1 LSDLKR
7 QLAEEI
13 RAAIAEAAP
22 EPGRGETPS
31 DPAAAEAR
39 SALRRA
45 SEVMTPSVPAGAP
58 LSAVKRAAI
67 RALRFLWRNQS
78 SFNALSLSA
87 GSAISDSVDRFRA
100 EAARRIDELS
110 RRAGIQES
118 RLTLVESAAP
128 AGPPRGATGPP
139 AVSGAAPSAGATL
152 PAGVYALFEERFRGS
167 PDEIS
172 RAQRFYLD
180 SLRGVPGPV
189 LDAGC
194 GRGELLR
201 LLRDEGIPAA
211 GVDTNPVSVQALRRE
226 GLSAEVGDAVGY
238 LESRP
243 PGSLGAVTAFQLVEH
258 WAPAEIFRFLQ
269 AARRALAPG
278 GVVVAETIN
287 SDSLSALRAF
297 YLDPTHVRPVPPD
310 ALRFLAEA
318 AGLTDLRVVYRS
330 PVGPERRL
338 EEKTENDRKLNAL
351 LFAPQDYALIGR
363 APEAQIGR
371 ASEAASGPANGAPSG
386 PAADADR

>member
-22 EPGRGETPS
+22 EPGREETPS

-58 LSAVKRAAI
+58 LSAIKRGAI
-67 RALRFLWRNQS
+67 RAMRFLWRNQS

-87 GSAISDSVDRFRA
+87 GSALSDSVDRFRA
-100 EAARRIDELS
+100 EAARRLEELS

-118 RLTLVESAAP
+118 RLTLVESA
-128 AGPPRGATGPP
+128 GPSGTPRGAP
-139 AVSGAAPSAGATL
+139 AVPGAPPSVAATL

-167 PDEIS
+167 PEEIS

-226 GLSAEVGDAVGY
+226 GLSVEEGDAVGY

-258 WAPAEIFRFLQ
+258 WTPAEIFRFLQ

-278 GVVVAETIN
+278 GVLVAETIN

-318 AGLTDLRVVYRS
+318 AGLTDLRVVFRS
-330 PVGPERRL
+330 PLGPDRRL

-351 LFAPQDYALIGR
+351 LFAPQDYAVIGR
-363 APEAQIGR
+363 APEAVIGR
-371 ASEAASGPANGAPSG
+371 AP
-386 PAADADR
+386 DADR

>member
-22 EPGRGETPS
+22 EPGRDEAPP

-39 SALRRA
+39 TALRRA
-45 SEVMTPSVPAGAP
+45 SELMTPAVPDGAP
-58 LSAVKRAAI
+58 LAALKRAAI
-67 RALRFLWRNQS
+67 RAMRFLWRNQS

-100 EAARRIDELS
+100 EASRRIDELA
-110 RRAGIQES
+110 RRAGVQES
-118 RLTLVESAAP
+118 RLTLVEAAKQR
-128 AGPPRGATGPP
+128 AATQ
-139 AVSGAAPSAGATL
+139 GAAATAGTAMQGVAGAADTDI

-167 PDEIS
+167 VDEIS

-189 LDAGC
+189 FDAGC

-201 LLRDEGIPAA
+201 LLRAEGIPAV
-211 GVDTNPVSVQALRRE
+211 GVDSNPVSVLALRAE
-226 GLSAEVGDAVGY
+226 GLAAEEGDAIAR
-238 LESRP
+238 LEARP
-243 PGSLGAVTAFQLVEH
+243 PASLGAVTAFQLVEH
-258 WAPAEIFRFLQ
+258 WPPAGVFRFLQ

-278 GVVVAETIN
+278 GVLVAETIN
-287 SDSLSALRAF
+287 ADSLSALRAF
-297 YLDPTHVRPVPPD
+297 YLDPTHVRPWPPD

-318 AGLTDLRVVYRS
+318 AGFAAVRVVFRS
-330 PVGPERRL
+330 PVDASRRL

-351 LFAPQDYALIGR
+351 LFAPQDYAIIGR
-363 APEAQIGR
+363 VPDTR
-371 ASEAASGPANGAPSG
+371 
-386 PAADADR
+386 

>member
-22 EPGRGETPS
+22 EPGREETPS

-58 LSAVKRAAI
+58 LSAIKRGAI
-67 RALRFLWRNQS
+67 RAMRFLWRNQS

-87 GSAISDSVDRFRA
+87 GSALSDSVDRFRA
-100 EAARRIDELS
+100 EAARRLEELS

-118 RLTLVESAAP
+118 RLTLVESA
-128 AGPPRGATGPP
+128 GSSGGLRGATGAP
-139 AVSGAAPSAGATL
+139 AAPGAAPPAAATL

-226 GLSAEVGDAVGY
+226 GLSVEEGDAVGY

-258 WAPAEIFRFLQ
+258 WTPGEIFRFLQ

-318 AGLTDLRVVYRS
+318 AGLTDLRVVFRS
-330 PVGPERRL
+330 PLGPDRRL

-351 LFAPQDYALIGR
+351 LFAPQDYAVIGR
-363 APEAQIGR
+363 APEPVIGR
-371 ASEAASGPANGAPSG
+371 APG
-386 PAADADR
+386 ADR